1 MKNDSHHNIFI
12 VSHDVRYQ
20 RGNSVKNTGE
30 KMTMGKT
37 IIQKIFE
44 SHSNTTAAIND
55 IIDVT
60 IDIRVA
66 RDFGGANVV
75 KHLEENHLSIHD
87 PKHTFFTF
95 DCNPGG
101 CDQKYAENQ
110 QLCRVFARKYGVKI
124 YDINSGIGTHL
135 AFDEGLVFPGDT
147 FVSTDSHANILGALG
162 AFGQGMGD
170 IDIAYAFAHG
180 KIWFKVPPTIKIV
193 LKGTPA
199 KTTTPKDVVLKINK
213 ELGAN
218 GLLGYAAE
226 LYGVYVDSLSLDGRI
241 TIASMA
247 TEMGGIIILI
257 PSNIKIMDYYRS
269 TFGITIKP
277 IQPDPDAFY
286 ERTIEIDI
294 SDLLPQIARP
304 GHPEDVVRV
313 SEVSG
318 IPVDSGFIGSCTNGR
333 LEDMRAAAA
342 ILKDKTIAPGRILKI
357 VPATDMIWNSCLKE
371 GLLKIFKDAGALVGS
386 AGCAGCAAGQIGQT
400 GKGEVTISTGNR
412 NFTGKQGKGDI
423 YLASPQTVAAS
434 LLAGYITTIDAIPKK
449 PAPVKVETTPAKT
462 TLEKKKEQR
471 VFPLV
476 VEGRAWVIQKDNI
489 DTDMIYHNRHL
500 AITNPA
506 EMGPYTFGNLKGH
519 EQFAKEAKE
528 GDIVVVGK
536 NFGCGSSRQQAVDCF
551 KALGIS
557 VIIAESFG
565 AIYERNAINSG
576 MPILIAEG
584 ISKKL
589 YDKDVLSLDFTTGQ
603 ITDKTQKKSFNA
615 KPFSETQK
623 EIYLRGGLLGG

>member
-1 MKNDSHHNIFI
+1 
-12 VSHDVRYQ
+12 
-20 RGNSVKNTGE
+20 
-30 KMTMGKT
+30 MGKT

-44 SHSNTTAAIND
+44 AHSNTIAGINE
-55 IIDVT
+55 IINVT

-75 KHLEENHLSIHD
+75 RHLEENHLPIHD

-110 QLCRVFARKYGVKI
+110 QLCRVFARKHGIKI

-170 IDIAYAFAHG
+170 IDIAYAFAYG

-193 LKGTPA
+193 LKGTPT
-199 KTTTPKDVVLKINK
+199 KTTTPKDIVLKINK

-226 LYGVYVDSLSLDGRI
+226 LHGSYVDSLSLDGRV

-247 TEMGGIIILI
+247 TEMGGIIILF
-257 PSNIKIMDYYRS
+257 PTNEKIMDYYRN

-277 IQPDPDAFY
+277 IHADPDAQY
-286 ERTIEIDI
+286 DRTIEIDI
-294 SDLLPQIARP
+294 SGLPPQIARP
-304 GHPEDVVRV
+304 GHPEDVVNV

-333 LEDMRAAAA
+333 LEDMRAVAA

-400 GKGEVTISTGNR
+400 GKGEVTISSGNR

-434 LLAGYITTIDAIPKK
+434 LLAGYITTVDAIPKK
-449 PAPVKVETTPAKT
+449 PIPVKVETTSVKT
-462 TLEKKKEQR
+462 IPQQKKEQM
-471 VFPLV
+471 VPPLV
-476 VEGRAWVIQKDNI
+476 AEGRAWVIQKDNI

-500 AITNPA
+500 TITNPS
-506 EMGPYTFGNLKGH
+506 EMGPYTFGNLKGY
-519 EQFAKEAKE
+519 EQFAKDAQK

-557 VIIAESFG
+557 AIIAESFG

-576 MPILIAEG
+576 MPILVVEG
-584 ISKKL
+584 ITKKL
-589 YDKDVLSLDFTTGQ
+589 RDKDLLSVDFTTGQ
-603 ITDKTQKKSFNA
+603 ITDKTQRKSFTA
-615 KPFSETQK
+615 KPFSEAQK

>member
-1 MKNDSHHNIFI
+1 
-12 VSHDVRYQ
+12 
-20 RGNSVKNTGE
+20 
-30 KMTMGKT
+30 MTMGKT